1 MWQGDDGVQRHVG
14 TLDRVDHPEGGTTYQ
29 WSTPQIV
36 SASREAVLDAVVE
49 ACRSGRLPSG
59 NSKPPVVNA
68 DELS

>member
-1 MWQGDDGVQRHVG
+1 
-14 TLDRVDHPEGGTTYQ
+14 
-29 WSTPQIV
+29 
-36 SASREAVLDAVVE
+36 VLDAVVE